1 MLRNLTPA
9 QATVIAAL
17 ISAAVAVV
25 IGILN
30 NRSQRKRFADEI
42 RKRDTERDIERAKAD
57 AVRDARLEM
66 WMTQVDKKLDT
77 HNGYAERFA
86 EIGEDIA
93 VIKNDIKT
101 LYKAKE

>member
-42 RKRDTERDIERAKAD
+42 RERDIERAKAD
-57 AVRDARLEM
+57 AVRDAKLEM